1 MPRWIIVIMAAAA
14 LVGCATAARFEAAGD
29 VHALLV
35 ALRDNDQAGFD
46 AHIDR
51 DALKDQLEQAITTRA
66 EKSKKAGGLEAFA
79 ALLAQPLAEVAAEQL
94 LRPKVFQMAAR
105 QFGYDPSKALPDRL
119 MITGSLKAVDDQ
131 TVCAVKSKSGPCVL
145 IFHKL
150 DGAWR
155 LSGFGPE
162 AGIGAKLR

>member
-1 MPRWIIVIMAAAA
+1 MAAAA
-14 LVGCATAARFEAAGD
+14 LAGCATAARFEAAGD

-35 ALRDNDQAGFD
+35 AVRDNDQAGFD

-51 DALKDQLEQAITTRA
+51 DALKDQLEQAITIRA
-66 EKSKKAGGLEAFA
+66 EKSKKVGGLEAFA

-119 MITGSLKAVDDQ
+119 TITGSLKSVDDQ